1 MKWFKEKEFACRCC
15 GELPPLARANVRA
28 LVDEV
33 LDPVR
38 EKLGKAIVVNSGY
51 RCPRHNAAVG
61 GVRNS
66 QHLRGEAADI
76 RICGITDLR
85 NQGNTDLRNQGNTD
99 LRNQG
104 IAELVEAIKEHGVF
118 DQLIV
123 YPGFVHVSYKRN
135 GGNRGQVLKSL
146 GNGRYQAVSLE
157 EILHGKTAQHTTE
170 RRAAV

>member
-28 LVDEV
+28 LADEV

-85 NQGNTDLRNQGNTD
+85 NQGNTDLRNQG
-99 LRNQG
+99 

-123 YPGFVHVSYKRN
+123 YPTFLHVSYKRN
-135 GGNRGQVLKSL
+135 GGNRGQVLSSVKS
-146 GNGRYQAVSLE
+146 
-157 EILHGKTAQHTTE
+157 
-170 RRAAV
+170 